1 MDKIIFLKKKTKNI
15 RTVCCV
21 HAWQSC
27 SQVGRATAL
36 PSPHVWLRVCVC
48 VMACV
53 WRRGRRREWLSCSCS
68 ICLWILFFLFSS
80 LSLLNPGYNSVEDCW
95 RHLLNPRNN
104 NNKKQN
110 VVPLMEIN
118 CFEAKTLK
126 NPSDNGSLV
135 AVDSAGVF
143 TRRMFLKSFYF

>member
-36 PSPHVWLRVCVC
+36 PSPHVWLRVCVWWR
-48 VMACV
+48 ACDGV
-53 WRRGRRREWLSCSCS
+53 DGGVNGSLAAVASACESS
-68 ICLWILFFLFSS
+68 FFLFSS

-104 NNKKQN
+104 KKQN
-110 VVPLMEIN
+110 IVPLMEIN